1 MVRKHLNF
9 PPEMGFETNYSGVSS
24 GDHGSVLYRGPERGV
39 PSGRHKYEPG
49 GNPHTW
55 SETVD
60 RAQKEQLVEEL
71 GQIFASSGVVV
82 VAHYAGMTV
91 AQMQDLRAKMRE
103 VGGSVRVAKNTL
115 AKIALEGK
123 ASAKMAGLLTGMT
136 MLSYSEDPVAAA
148 KVAEAYAKSNDKF
161 VIIGGAMGGEVLDQA
176 GIKAVASMPSREELI
191 AQIVS
196 CIGAPASNIAGAI
209 GAPASNIASILSTIE
224 EKAAA

>member
-1 MVRKHLNF
+1 M
-9 PPEMGFETNYSGVSS
+9 
-24 GDHGSVLYRGPERGV
+24 
-39 PSGRHKYEPG
+39 
-49 GNPHTW
+49 
-55 SETVD
+55 D

-123 ASAKMAGLLTGMT
+123 PSAKMAGLLTGMT

-148 KVAEAYAKSNDKF
+148 KVAEAYAKTNDKF

-224 EKAAA
+224 EKAVASMPSREELIAQIVSCIGAPASNIAGAIGAPASNIASIISTIEEKAAA